1 MNARFSFVLPM
12 FMAVASA
19 CGEPVSVTAD
29 PIAIDTT
36 SGRIVI
42 GSCDV
47 AYGTDLVGG
56 AEDATVSLYR
66 VYNAGTEQVV
76 SSKVET
82 AGSDGVVT
90 LTPEAG
96 RPSAFR
102 LAMCSEKDGALLGEL
117 TCDLAFGIA
126 TAAEPV
132 RADTT
137 TNSLQVA
144 IQESEILPLTY
155 DAAWAD
161 GAVSSLMQAV
171 SSLMQVVT
179 RTRPKRGPVTISTND
194 IATVSGTG
202 AYQWNGAKEDG
213 YRTLLLTLLD
223 ASGAALGETIA
234 TSEFEVRVPPG
245 LCIILR

>member
-1 MNARFSFVLPM
+1 MNARFSFALSM
-12 FMAVASA
+12 FMAAASA
-19 CGEPVSVTAD
+19 CGESVSLTAD

-42 GSCDV
+42 GSCGV

-66 VYNAGTEQVV
+66 IYNAGTEQVV

-82 AGSDGVVT
+82 AGSDGVAT

-161 GAVSSLMQAV
+161 GAVSSLMQ
-171 SSLMQVVT
+171 VVT

-194 IATVSGTG
+194 ITTVSGAG
-202 AYQWNGAKEDG
+202 VYQWNGAKEDG

-223 ASGAALGETIA
+223 ASGVTVGETIA